1 MKEPVMRM
9 KRQPQ
14 TVRKYLQNFGSRI
27 YKVLRS
33 RIDLKKKK
41 TKNFEDSTEKKEK
54 KTLNP
59 IRKWA
64 KDVKRL
70 FTKEEIKEKCKVLVA

>member
-14 TVRKYLQNFGSRI
+14 TMRKYLQNFGSRI

-33 RIDLKKKK
+33 RIDFKKKK
-41 TKNFEDSTEKKEK
+41 Q
-54 KTLNP
+54 KTLKTQQKK
-59 IRKWA
+59 RKR
-64 KDVKRL
+64 KPLIQLENGQKM
-70 FTKEEIKEKCKVLVA
+70 

>member
-14 TVRKYLQNFGSRI
+14 TMRKYLQNFGSRI

-41 TKNFEDSTEKKEK
+41 Q
-54 KTLNP
+54 KTLKTQQKKKKKKPLIQLENGQ
-59 IRKWA
+59 KM
-64 KDVKRL
+64 
-70 FTKEEIKEKCKVLVA
+70 

>member
-14 TVRKYLQNFGSRI
+14 TMRKYLQNFGSRI

-33 RIDLKKKK
+33 RIDFKKKK
-41 TKNFEDSTEKKEK
+41 KNFEDSTEKKK
-54 KTLNP
+54 KKPLIQLENGQ
-59 IRKWA
+59 K
-64 KDVKRL
+64 L
-70 FTKEEIKEKCKVLVA
+70 

>member
-14 TVRKYLQNFGSRI
+14 TVRKYLQNFGSRV

-33 RIDLKKKK
+33 RIDKKKK
-41 TKNFEDSTEKKEK
+41 TLKTQQQKKKK
-54 KTLNP
+54 KTP
-59 IRKWA
+59 
-64 KDVKRL
+64 
-70 FTKEEIKEKCKVLVA
+70 

>member
-33 RIDLKKKK
+33 RID
-41 TKNFEDSTEKKEK
+41 STEKKK
-54 KTLNP
+54 KKPLIQLENGQ
-59 IRKWA
+59 KM
-64 KDVKRL
+64 
-70 FTKEEIKEKCKVLVA
+70 

>member
-33 RIDLKKKK
+33 RIDLKKKNK
-41 TKNFEDSTEKKEK
+41 KLWRLNRKKEK

>member
-14 TVRKYLQNFGSRI
+14 TMRKYLQNFGSRI

-33 RIDLKKKK
+33 RIDFKKKKK
-41 TKNFEDSTEKKEK
+41 TLKTQQKKRKKN
-54 KTLNP
+54 P
-59 IRKWA
+59 
-64 KDVKRL
+64 
-70 FTKEEIKEKCKVLVA
+70 

>member
-33 RIDLKKKK
+33 RIDFKKKK
-41 TKNFEDSTEKKEK
+41 Q
-54 KTLNP
+54 KTLKTQQKK
-59 IRKWA
+59 RKR
-64 KDVKRL
+64 KPLIQLENGQKM
-70 FTKEEIKEKCKVLVA
+70 

>member
-14 TVRKYLQNFGSRI
+14 TVRI
-27 YKVLRS
+27 Y
-33 RIDLKKKK
+33 LKKKK

>member
-27 YKVLRS
+27 
-33 RIDLKKKK
+33 DLKKKK
-41 TKNFEDSTEKKEK
+41 Q
-54 KTLNP
+54 KTLKTQQKKKKKKPLIQLENGQ
-59 IRKWA
+59 KM
-64 KDVKRL
+64 
-70 FTKEEIKEKCKVLVA
+70 

>member
-14 TVRKYLQNFGSRI
+14 TARKYLQNFGSRV

-33 RIDLKKKK
+33 RIDKKK
-41 TKNFEDSTEKKEK
+41 TKQNFEDSTAKKK
-54 KTLNP
+54 KP
-59 IRKWA
+59 
-64 KDVKRL
+64 
-70 FTKEEIKEKCKVLVA
+70 